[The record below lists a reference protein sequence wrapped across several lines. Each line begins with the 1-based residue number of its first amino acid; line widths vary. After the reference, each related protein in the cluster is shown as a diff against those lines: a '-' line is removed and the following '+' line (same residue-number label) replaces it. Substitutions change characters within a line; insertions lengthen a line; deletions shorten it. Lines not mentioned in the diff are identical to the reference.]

1 MRHKITHS
9 RRLKYT
15 TSAIKKDL
23 LGDLDVFDFGNI
35 FMTCLFGSTLASLAL
50 YAVCVYCI

>member
-1 MRHKITHS
+1 MRHKTKLS

-35 FMTCLFGSTLASLAL
+35 FITCLFASTLASLAL